1 MAFSEFHYQARG
13 RGHTAEGIHV
23 QDRTAYKHHRG
34 VQVLCLA
41 DGAGSASHA
50 EYGAQTVVDAGCSLL
65 IDHFEE
71 FTAGDDA
78 AAARELIIGTL
89 LVALEDTARRVGCEV
104 GDLASTFLA
113 VAMSAD
119 RFVVAHVGDGVIG
132 YIKNNEMKVASTPDN
147 AEFANETRFV
157 TTSGAAA
164 SLRLFR
170 GSLEGVAGFI
180 LMSDG
185 ASASL
190 FDQQTRT
197 LAPACSKLIAIVAAA
212 PRRQSKNPDHKKRLK
227 RVVDTQIRDATKDDC
242 AVGILAARHAPRR
255 DKSVRRFH

>member
-1 MAFSEFHYQARG
+1 MAFIEFHYQARG

-41 DGAGSASHA
+41 DGAGSATHA
-50 EYGAQTVVDAGCSLL
+50 EHGAQAVVDSGCSLL
-65 IDHFEE
+65 IDHFDE

-78 AAARELIIGTL
+78 AAAREVIIGTL
-89 LVALEDTARRVGCEV
+89 RAALDDTARRVGCDIA
-104 GDLASTFLA
+104 DLASTFLA
-113 VAMSAD
+113 VAASAD
-119 RFVVAHVGDGVIG
+119 RFVMAHVGDGVIG
-132 YIKNNEMKVASTPDN
+132 YIKDGELRVASAPDN
-147 AEFANETRFV
+147 AEFANETTFV
-157 TTSGAAA
+157 TAIGAAG

-170 GSLEGVAGFI
+170 GALEGVSGFI

-197 LAPACSKLIAIVAAA
+197 LAPACSKLIAIAAAA
-212 PRRQSKNPDHKKRLK
+212 PARQSKNPEYRKRLK
-227 RVVDTQIRDATKDDC
+227 RVVDTQIREATKDDC
-242 AVGILAARHAPRR
+242 AIGILARR
-255 DKSVRRFH
+255 THRRPSDVKRPL